1 MRRVAAASAK
11 IIMIFP
17 PATQVFCP
25 AKPSDRS
32 HFPKISL
39 ICQPPE
45 QRVSYSIKS
54 FTFSFFPPI
63 IYVTTFTANGEP
75 IVSFLIAM
83 AGKGGT
89 GKTTVAG
96 MLLRYLLER
105 GKKPV
110 LAVDA
115 DANSNLNEVLGIE
128 VDSSVGAA
136 REEMKKGGGMVD
148 MTKDQL
154 IEMRINQ
161 CLVEADGFDLIA
173 MGQPEGPGCYC
184 AANNLVARFMEV
196 LSKNYPY
203 ILMDNEAGMEHM
215 SRLTTNKVDLL
226 VLVSDP
232 SWRGIQA
239 ARRLKDLA
247 QALKVVVGR
256 PVLIVNRVTNGLS
269 PKTTEEIATQ
279 GLELAGLIPEDPQL
293 AEFDSQGRP
302 TFTLPADSPALKGAY
317 AIFDRLLT

>member
-1 MRRVAAASAK
+1 
-11 IIMIFP
+11 
-17 PATQVFCP
+17 
-25 AKPSDRS
+25 
-32 HFPKISL
+32 
-39 ICQPPE
+39 
-45 QRVSYSIKS
+45 
-54 FTFSFFPPI
+54 
-63 IYVTTFTANGEP
+63 
-75 IVSFLIAM
+75 VSFLIAM

-96 MLLRYLLER
+96 MLLRYLLEH

-115 DANSNLNEVLGIE
+115 DANSNLNEVLGLTVE
-128 VDSSVGAA
+128 STVGAA

-154 IEMRINQ
+154 IEMRVNQ

-184 AANNLVARFMEV
+184 AANNLVAHFMEV
-196 LSKNYPY
+196 LAKNYPY
-203 ILMDNEAGMEHM
+203 ILMDNEAGMEHL

-247 QALKVVVGR
+247 DALKVVVGR
-256 PVLIVNRVTNGLS
+256 PVLIVNRATNGLS
-269 PKTTEEIATQ
+269 TKTMEEISHQ
-279 GLELAGLIPEDPQL
+279 GLELAGLIPEDSQL

-302 TFTLPADSPALKGAY
+302 TFTLPADSAALKGAY
-317 AIFDRLLT
+317 AIFARLFT